1 MVAVVCAVVFVI
13 VVLVFVTVDIVV
25 AVVVGGSRNL
35 KALSDFVTLQ
45 E

>member
-1 MVAVVCAVVFVI
+1 MVAVVCAVVFV
-13 VVLVFVTVDIVV
+13 TVDIVV
-25 AVVVGGSRNL
+25 AVAVFVGGSRNL